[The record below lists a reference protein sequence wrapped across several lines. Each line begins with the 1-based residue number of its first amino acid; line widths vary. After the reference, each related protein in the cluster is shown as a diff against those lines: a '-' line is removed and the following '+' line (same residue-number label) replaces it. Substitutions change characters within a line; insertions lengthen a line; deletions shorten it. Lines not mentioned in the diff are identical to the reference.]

1 MVGPA
6 RPGDGLQR
14 RRKTGGGGDRAP
26 ATPTAYRSAAFMP
39 LRTTEPSMPSCPG
52 YRPRA
57 REDGRRSAQIWT
69 NVRWPQAS
77 VEIEVAGRLLLEPET
92 VVLGRVLEKVRRVLE
107 EVVVVPPVLLVL
119 LVVVELGEV
128 VVVVE

>member
-1 MVGPA
+1 MVGAA

-77 VEIEVAGRLLLEPET
+77 VEIEVAGRLLLEPEA
-92 VVLGRVLEKVRRVLE
+92 VACGRVPGVGRGVLKHALG
-107 EVVVVPPVLLVL
+107 VLL
-119 LVVVELGEV
+119 
-128 VVVVE
+128 